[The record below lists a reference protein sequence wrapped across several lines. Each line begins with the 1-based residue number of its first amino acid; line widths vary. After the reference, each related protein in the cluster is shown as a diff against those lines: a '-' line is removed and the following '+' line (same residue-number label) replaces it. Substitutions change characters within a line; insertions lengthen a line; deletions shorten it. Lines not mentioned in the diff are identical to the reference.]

1 MIYLWAVISQIRNSN
16 FSQFFWIFMGLYLLN
31 LSVDMADPDSLHVA
45 EDLTF
50 NDQESIIEL
59 VVETFLG
66 YEDAFQEFDDP
77 DAEEQTQK
85 SQGKIDL
92 INNIFQD
99 FLTQTAKE
107 PLGKQKFLDYEEFL
121 SIGYSNLF
129 TPPPQV

>member
-1 MIYLWAVISQIRNSN
+1 
-16 FSQFFWIFMGLYLLN
+16 MGIYLLN
-31 LSVDMADPDSLHVA
+31 LSVDMADPDSPHVS
-45 EDLTF
+45 EDLTI

-92 INNIFQD
+92 INNSFRD
-99 FLTQTAKE
+99 YLTQTSQE
-107 PLGKQKFLDYEEFL
+107 PSGKQKFRDYEEFL
-121 SIGYSNLF
+121 LQEFLILF